1 MEVANDRSP
10 GAAPLRS
17 LVAGFGVDVTDVDRA
32 GAALLAR
39 AHVRAGG
46 YAVLFNTHMCS
57 EAHRN
62 PGLQLAVETASWVF
76 ADGRPIYWMQRL
88 TGNTTARQVR
98 GAELMWA
105 LLRAAQRE
113 RLSVGIF
120 GSSDRVLA
128 LLRQRLAQA
137 FPRLDLVLLL
147 SPAFGEWSAEQNA
160 TYLQQIEAARPAL
173 LFVALGCPRQE
184 LWMSATAAR
193 LDTVMLGI
201 GAAVDF
207 LAATKPEAPRW
218 MQRLGLEWLH
228 RLLSEP
234 RRLWRRYLFHNLHFL
249 ALAVRE
255 MLRRDNESP
264 ITRESR

>member
-1 MEVANDRSP
+1 
-10 GAAPLRS
+10 
-17 LVAGFGVDVTDVDRA
+17 
-32 GAALLAR
+32 
-39 AHVRAGG
+39 
-46 YAVLFNTHMCS
+46 VLFNTHMCS

-62 PGLQLAVETASWVF
+62 PGLRRAVEAASWVF

-98 GAELMWA
+98 GADLMWA
-105 LLRAAQRE
+105 LLDAAQGQ

-128 LLRQRLAQA
+128 LLRQRFAQV

-147 SPAFGEWSAEQNA
+147 SPAYGVWSPEQNA
-160 TYLQQIEAARPAL
+160 AYLRQIEAARPAL

-184 LWMSATAAR
+184 LWMSAHAAT
-193 LDTVMLGI
+193 LQTVMLGI

-207 LAATKPEAPRW
+207 LSATKSQAPRW

-234 RRLWRRYLFHNLHFL
+234 RRLTRRYLLHNLRFL
-249 ALAVRE
+249 ALAGRT
-255 MLRRDNESP
+255 MWRRGGGRP
-264 ITRESR
+264 VTREGR